1 MVVMLTDSG
10 GYRLVCIRGLCSNVV
25 AAGLRFVGSPQFG
38 LSVVGEGSPSQWL
51 VHREPGCGIAAVR
64 MLAFARRRSFS

>member
-1 MVVMLTDSG
+1 MVALLKDSG

-25 AAGLRFVGSPQFG
+25 AAWWRLVRPPQLG
-38 LSVVGEGSPSQWL
+38 LSVVGKGSPSQWL
-51 VHREPGCGIAAVR
+51 VQREPGCGIAAVR

>member
-1 MVVMLTDSG
+1 MVALLKDSG
-10 GYRLVCIRGLCSNVV
+10 GYRLVCIRGLCSKVA